1 MLTECQPD
9 TRLQGTADYTT
20 GRFRLGGAFLHFGSY
35 RVQEG
40 ESGRREFGGKW
51 LTDLD
56 GSVRIGGKTEL
67 TLGVHNLFNVVPDEN
82 TVGQSRSGRL
92 EDSAGNLI
100 IDSPGIFI
108 FSRRSTPFGLNGGFL
123 YARYSVRW

>member
-1 MLTECQPD
+1 MLIKPVPLASAWRT
-9 TRLQGTADYTT
+9 THTAVS
-20 GRFRLGGAFLHFGSY
+20 GRMLLFREVL
-35 RVQEG
+35 VQEG
-40 ESGRREFGGKW
+40 GSARQELGGKW

-56 GSVRIGGKTEL
+56 GSVRKGGKTEL